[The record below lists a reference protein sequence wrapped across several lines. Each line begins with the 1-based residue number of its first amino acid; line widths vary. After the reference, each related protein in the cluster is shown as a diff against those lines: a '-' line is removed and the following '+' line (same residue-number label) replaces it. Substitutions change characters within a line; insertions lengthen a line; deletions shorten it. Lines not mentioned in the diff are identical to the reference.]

1 MFQTDEEVIEAM
13 GRREP
18 IGTAVALLCAE
29 HNVDEEVAFELLVQG
44 SAESSERVRTVA
56 ATVVQ
61 QSTDAHDNS

>member
-13 GRREP
+13 GPREP

-29 HNVDEEVAFELLVQG
+29 HNVDEEVAFEMLVQG

-56 ATVVQ
+56 ATVIQ